1 MAKCKTIALLE
12 HLAAEHSE
20 LKQVASSAMDIV
32 ENIQE
37 CGISDI
43 AIEYLHLLVDAI
55 CKAGD
60 ISLLDHLR
68 DGGDCAPCREMAKR
82 IHAISA

>member
-20 LKQVASSAMDIV
+20 LKQVASSAMDIA

-37 CGISDI
+37 CGKSDI

-55 CKAGD
+55 YKAGD
-60 ISLLDHLR
+60 VSLLDHLR
-68 DGGDCAPCREMAKR
+68 DGGDCLVCREMAKR
-82 IHAISA
+82 IQIIGA